1 MIYFARAVGAARSG
15 NAVRARGDVD
25 QLTALKDTMKDAYWA
40 EQIEVQRR
48 AAAAWTARAEG
59 KAEEGFALM
68 RSSVELEA
76 STEKHNITPGPIVTA
91 RELLGDML
99 LEAGQPGPAGQAYGA
114 SPRGPT
120 NLDELWAR
128 QDMGC
133 VFMCGYPWALRR
145 DRPALLA
152 APVPSPPRYGGRAAY
167 VSDFIVRADGPHRTL
182 EDTFGGVLAYSTEHS
197 HSGYNAP
204 RHHLLK
210 HVSRARPALY
220 RAVLGPYVRQRPLID
235 LVVKGEADV
244 ASIDGY
250 ALDL

>member
-59 KAEEGFALM
+59 KADEGFALM

-99 LEAGQPGPAGQAYGA
+99 LEAGQPGPAGQAYEA
-114 SPRGPT
+114 SLRVAPNR
-120 NLDELWAR
+120 
-128 QDMGC
+128 
-133 VFMCGYPWALRR
+133 FKALSGVAKAAERAG
-145 DRPALLA
+145 DRERAKAYYGRLLA
-152 APVPSPPRYGGRAAY
+152 TAAAADTPR
-167 VSDFIVRADGPHRTL
+167 PEL
-182 EDTFGGVLAYSTEHS
+182 
-197 HSGYNAP
+197 
-204 RHHLLK
+204 
-210 HVSRARPALY
+210 
-220 RAVLGPYVRQRPLID
+220 Q
-235 LVVKGEADV
+235 EAK
-244 ASIDGY
+244 AFK
-250 ALDL
+250 